1 MKSTHYSFD
10 HALSLRNINSV
21 KPISTRFIFDTTQLQ
36 SLSVED
42 QKRFIQFGQGVSKR
56 LPYHQL
62 HSAFEQQAIQIPNV
76 TAAQYG
82 DQSISYQMLD
92 QQANFLA
99 MKLRSNGVRNGD
111 NVGLFLSRSIE
122 MLVGM
127 IAILKVG
134 AAYVPQD
141 IRQSPKAKLTH
152 IIEQANTQVILTTST
167 HADACPKPAGHV
179 VLEIDQVMHEGET
192 AWNDKITTLL
202 PKPDIRP
209 EQTCFILFTS
219 GTTGKPNGVQ
229 VTHQN
234 VCNILLTSPGNLGI
248 KSGMKVG
255 QILNI
260 AFDMSAWEIWTCLS
274 HGATLLIRGKSIA
287 ETVNQCDAVIATPS
301 ILSELDID
309 QCQNI
314 KVAAVAGEP
323 CPRPLADKWSAF
335 CNFYNSCGPTETT
348 IINTAVLHTSDK
360 DKLTIGSPTPNNT
373 VYVLDDNLQ
382 PCAIGETGEMWA
394 GGDCVTAG
402 YLNNP
407 ELNED
412 RYRNDPFLSNG
423 RKMFRTRDLGR
434 WTDDGELE
442 HLGRTDDLVKIR
454 GFRVELDAVSSALE
468 SVPECQQ
475 AVTLKQDNRNLVAFV
490 TPATVNEMQA
500 REAIRVDLP
509 YYYEPANIIAV
520 DRLPMTPRGKVD
532 KKRLMEM
539 AMRNNERKGE
549 ILDQVDQENQ
559 ALSNDEVGAE

>member
-1 MKSTHYSFD
+1 
-10 HALSLRNINSV
+10 
-21 KPISTRFIFDTTQLQ
+21 
-36 SLSVED
+36 
-42 QKRFIQFGQGVSKR
+42 
-56 LPYHQL
+56 
-62 HSAFEQQAIQIPNV
+62 
-76 TAAQYG
+76 
-82 DQSISYQMLD
+82 
-92 QQANFLA
+92 
-99 MKLRSNGVRNGD
+99 
-111 NVGLFLSRSIE
+111 
-122 MLVGM
+122 
-127 IAILKVG
+127 
-134 AAYVPQD
+134 
-141 IRQSPKAKLTH
+141 
-152 IIEQANTQVILTTST
+152 
-167 HADACPKPAGHV
+167 
-179 VLEIDQVMHEGET
+179 
-192 AWNDKITTLL
+192 
-202 PKPDIRP
+202 
-209 EQTCFILFTS
+209 
-219 GTTGKPNGVQ
+219 
-229 VTHQN
+229 
-234 VCNILLTSPGNLGI
+234 
-248 KSGMKVG
+248 
-255 QILNI
+255 
-260 AFDMSAWEIWTCLS
+260 
-274 HGATLLIRGKSIA
+274 
-287 ETVNQCDAVIATPS
+287 
-301 ILSELDID
+301 
-309 QCQNI
+309 
-314 KVAAVAGEP
+314 
-323 CPRPLADKWSAF
+323 
-335 CNFYNSCGPTETT
+335 
-348 IINTAVLHTSDK
+348 VLHTSDK

-412 RYRNDPFLSNG
+412 RYRNDPFLNNG